1 MKGRLWNTKKLK
13 WSDVYE
19 PKHTGHK
26 FFFQNAFLLVRR
38 SDERLSKHQTS
49 AMYERELSNE
59 NNCLL
64 QKRNTLLTAY
74 ANNKGNQMHHQR
86 INSLFR
92 KECSFHTLF
101 NHLRRHCF
109 IYIHIF
115 SSTWHFSPCLKRIN
129 CIWLKSD

>member
-1 MKGRLWNTKKLK
+1 MTSYIFYASCMLINQNFMKGRLWTTKKLK

-26 FFFQNAFLLVRR
+26 LFFFQNAFLLVRR

-64 QKRNTLLTAY
+64 
-74 ANNKGNQMHHQR
+74 
-86 INSLFR
+86 
-92 KECSFHTLF
+92 
-101 NHLRRHCF
+101 
-109 IYIHIF
+109 
-115 SSTWHFSPCLKRIN
+115 
-129 CIWLKSD
+129 